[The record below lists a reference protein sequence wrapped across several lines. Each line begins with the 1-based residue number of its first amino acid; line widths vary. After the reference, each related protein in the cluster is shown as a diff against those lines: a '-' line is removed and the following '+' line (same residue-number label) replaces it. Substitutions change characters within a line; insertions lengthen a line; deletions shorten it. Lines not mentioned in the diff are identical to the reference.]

1 MMAVLIKNSEDLKD
15 EIARLKG
22 LEQQQAS
29 QLKQHFSSPGAILS
43 TVMSLFSSSKDDSKE
58 EKNTSLFDQDFIGLL
73 SRIVIPIALNKTLFK
88 HSGFLVKAL
97 VGILS
102 QKASHYINEDSVG
115 GVWDKIKSAFKE
127 NVAHNPTVT
136 GILDKIRG
144 IFGGGSKPASR
155 SRGRIKNAPVPEYV
169 QAS

>member
-1 MMAVLIKNSEDLKD
+1 MMSLPIKNSDDLRS

-22 LEQQQAS
+22 LEQQQAA

-43 TVMSLFSSSKDDSKE
+43 TVMGLFSSSKEDSKE
-58 EKNTSLFDQDFIGLL
+58 EKNASLFDQDFIGLL

-115 GVWDKIKSAFKE
+115 GVWDTVKSTFEKS
-127 NVAHNPTVT
+127 VAHNPTVT
-136 GILDKIRG
+136 GILDKIKG
-144 IFGGGSKPASR
+144 IFGGNTQPPSR